1 MVFIFS
7 NYSSN
12 IPSYVKIIT
21 KQSLNQNSSY
31 FLSIYLVMEGISMPD
46 QNHKKAKTI
55 NINLTEAEYEKVKQL
70 AEVRDL
76 NPTAYTRLTALG
88 NRIKPT
94 VVYPADERIDEL
106 EKENQE
112 LKRQVM
118 AGYGQYE
125 VTREDFDNLE
135 EQYYR
140 YAGYVNTF
148 KDFLQYI
155 QNDAEYI
162 NLTGYKSDEKLKE
175 EIRDI
180 IKKLNNRE

>member
-1 MVFIFS
+1 
-7 NYSSN
+7 
-12 IPSYVKIIT
+12 
-21 KQSLNQNSSY
+21 
-31 FLSIYLVMEGISMPD
+31 MPD

-94 VVYPADERIDEL
+94 VIQPESERTIAL

-112 LKRQVM
+112 LKTKLM
-118 AGYGQYE
+118 AGHGEYE

-135 EQYYR
+135 AQYDR

-148 KDFLQYI
+148 KAFLQYV

-162 NLTGYKSDEKLKE
+162 NLNGYKNDEKLKSD
-175 EIRDI
+175 IRDAI
-180 IKKLNNRE
+180 TNLKVGREN

>member
-12 IPSYVKIIT
+12 IPSYDRMIT
-21 KQSLNQNSSY
+21 KQSLNQNRSY
-31 FLSIYLVMEGISMPD
+31 FLSIYLVMEGILMPD

-94 VVYPADERIDEL
+94 VVYPANERIDAL
-106 EKENQE
+106 EKENQA
-112 LKRQVM
+112 LKNQLM
-118 AGYGQYE
+118 SGYGQYE
-125 VTREDFDNLE
+125 ISKEDFEHLE
-135 EQYYR
+135 EQYNR
-140 YAGYVNTF
+140 YESYVNTF
-148 KDFLQYI
+148 KAFLQYV
-155 QNDAEYI
+155 QSDAEYI
-162 NLTGYKSDEKLKE
+162 NLNGYKSDEKLKA
-175 EIRDI
+175 EIRDA
-180 IKKLNNRE
+180 IKEFNS

>member
-1 MVFIFS
+1 
-7 NYSSN
+7 
-12 IPSYVKIIT
+12 
-21 KQSLNQNSSY
+21 
-31 FLSIYLVMEGISMPD
+31 MPN

-70 AEVRDL
+70 AEMRDL

-106 EKENQE
+106 EKENQD
-112 LKRQVM
+112 LKKQLM
-118 AGYGQYE
+118 AGDGKYE

-135 EQYYR
+135 EQYYQ
-140 YAGYVNTF
+140 YASYVNTF
-148 KDFLQYI
+148 KAFLQYM

-162 NLTGYKSDEKLKE
+162 NLNGYKNDEKLKE
-175 EIRDI
+175 EIRDV
-180 IKKLNNRE
+180 IKDLSNK

>member
-1 MVFIFS
+1 
-7 NYSSN
+7 
-12 IPSYVKIIT
+12 
-21 KQSLNQNSSY
+21 
-31 FLSIYLVMEGISMPD
+31 MPN

-70 AEVRDL
+70 AEIRDL

-94 VVYPADERIDEL
+94 VVYPADERIDAL
-106 EKENQE
+106 EKENE
-112 LKRQVM
+112 DLKKQLM
-118 AGYGQYE
+118 ADYGQYE

-135 EQYYR
+135 EQYYQ

-148 KDFLQYI
+148 KAFLQYV

-162 NLTGYKSDEKLKE
+162 NLNGYKNDEKLKE
-175 EIRDI
+175 EIRDVI
-180 IKKLNNRE
+180 INLKI

>member
-1 MVFIFS
+1 
-7 NYSSN
+7 
-12 IPSYVKIIT
+12 
-21 KQSLNQNSSY
+21 
-31 FLSIYLVMEGISMPD
+31 MPD

-94 VVYPADERIDEL
+94 VVYPTDERINEL
-106 EKENQE
+106 EKENQD
-112 LKRQVM
+112 LM
-118 AGYGQYE
+118 AGHGEYE
-125 VTREDFDNLE
+125 VTREDFDSLE
-135 EQYYR
+135 EQYYQ

-148 KDFLQYI
+148 KDFLQYV

-162 NLTGYKSDEKLKE
+162 NLSGYKSDEKLKSD
-175 EIRDI
+175 IRDAI
-180 IKKLNNRE
+180 TNIFKQD

>member
-94 VVYPADERIDEL
+94 VVYPADERIEEL